1 MKKIAVVAVV
11 IAAIALYAMPAF
23 AVDASK
29 TPKAQEKSFFQI
41 LSDEINGSKMPAR
54 FAVKPVAADS
64 TKAVKYLGDSKVTVF
79 QDMATD
85 IAEGSAKAK
94 GESLRTK

>member
-1 MKKIAVVAVV
+1 MKKIVVVAV

-23 AVDASK
+23 AVNAPG
-29 TPKAQEKSFFQI
+29 TPKAQEKSLFQI

-64 TKAVKYLGDSKVTVF
+64 TKAVKYLGDGKVTIF

-85 IAEGSAKAK
+85 IAEGSVKAK